1 MQCRAWLLVVG
12 MAASGAGLAAP
23 TAADGASVGVAASGG
38 GYDPAPDF
46 IRWQAERAA
55 EKERIGSLVE
65 RNMLDA
71 AAYER
76 AADAER
82 FIRPC
87 DTGVLV
93 PVQGIRALK
102 KRNAMEAASAAA
114 LLQQMGED
122 RL

>member
-1 MQCRAWLLVVG
+1 MGCGGVTATTITALRRLLSMQCRAWLLVVG

-23 TAADGASVGVAASGG
+23 TAGDGASVGVAAAGG
-38 GYDPAPDF
+38 GYDPAPNF

-65 RNMLDA
+65 RNVLDA

-82 FIRPC
+82 FIRVC

-93 PVQGIRALK
+93 PV
-102 KRNAMEAASAAA
+102 
-114 LLQQMGED
+114 
-122 RL
+122 